1 MVTGS
6 LATLLAT
13 MAMPVP
19 ICPEPTTPKDLTDDS
34 ANRDLNSIIQSFL
47 CYNYANGDFF
57 MNTIIINAEQSTYLL
72 LHLSAHWALS
82 RTNQPFLYAAWM
94 EQMIAL

>member
-19 ICPEPTTPKDLTDDS
+19 ICPEPTTPKDLTDES
-34 ANRDLNSIIQSFL
+34 ANRDLNIITQSFL
-47 CYNYANGDFF
+47 CCNYTNGDFF
-57 MNTIIINAEQSTYLL
+57 ITIIINAGQSTYLL
-72 LHLSAHWALS
+72 LHLSAHRTLS
-82 RTNQPFLYAAWM
+82 RTNKPFLYAAWM

>member
-19 ICPEPTTPKDLTDDS
+19 ICPEPTTPKDLTDES
-34 ANRDLNSIIQSFL
+34 ANRDLNIITQSFL
-47 CYNYANGDFF
+47 CCNYTNGDFF
-57 MNTIIINAEQSTYLL
+57 ITIIINAGQSTYLL
-72 LHLSAHWALS
+72 LHLSAHWTFF
-82 RTNQPFLYAAWM
+82 RTNKPFLYAAWM
-94 EQMIAL
+94 EQMITL